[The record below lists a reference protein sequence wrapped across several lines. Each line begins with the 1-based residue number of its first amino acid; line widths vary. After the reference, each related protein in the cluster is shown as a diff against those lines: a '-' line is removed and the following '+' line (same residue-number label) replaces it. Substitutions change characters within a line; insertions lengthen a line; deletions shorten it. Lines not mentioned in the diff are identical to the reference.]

1 MRRPALVRVRL
12 LVLASMTDSLPERA
26 LNNSNCS
33 PGFPAMAI
41 LASHAMQPT
50 VR

>member
-1 MRRPALVRVRL
+1 
-12 LVLASMTDSLPERA
+12 MTDSLPERA

-50 VR
+50 GSWCWPR